1 MPVSQGQPEYILP
14 KNDFEHAIS
23 GTLATSK
30 DSALHLY
37 TNRVLVPVATED
49 RLCCPLITGSP
60 MNHGNYDVEPDQ
72 KINWQIIKI
81 IWPYLMEYR
90 NRVLLALGFLILAKL
105 ANVAGPFILKDIVDA
120 LQSDTSK
127 LIAVPLALV
136 FAYGFSRFANVL
148 FGELRDTVFG
158 RVTEH
163 AMRRLG
169 LKVFRHLHNLD
180 LEYHLNRRTGGLSR
194 DIERGTTG
202 ISFLMR
208 FFIFNIVPTFIE
220 IFMVVGIF
228 LFKYGWGFA
237 LITTVAV
244 ITYVSF
250 SIVATEWR
258 TKFVREA
265 NIADSASNT
274 RAVDSLLN
282 FETVKYFTN
291 EEFEA
296 QRYDY
301 ELGKWELARRKNR
314 LSLFSL
320 NGGQALI
327 IATAMTA
334 MMWLA
339 SYRITADEMTLG
351 DFVLINAFMIQLFM
365 PLNFLGFVYR
375 EIKGSMANIEKM
387 LHLLELSPSVND
399 KPGATPL
406 KANNGAIEFNDV
418 SFSYH
423 PEREILRKVSFSIE
437 SGQTVAVVGASGAGK
452 STLVKLLFRFY
463 DLTGGRITIGGEDIS
478 DVEKNSLRQSIGIV
492 PQDTVLFNDSL
503 FENVRYGRP
512 DATDEEVSHAISL
525 AHLDDFIR
533 QLPKGHHTTVGERG
547 LKLSGGEKQRVA
559 IARTILKRSP
569 ILVFDEATSSLD
581 SKSEQAILKALK
593 EVSQGHTSLV
603 IAHRLST
610 IVDAD
615 KIVVLDQGSVVEQ
628 GSHDELLAHRGY
640 YADLWFAQQKDQQQ

>member
-1 MPVSQGQPEYILP
+1 
-14 KNDFEHAIS
+14 
-23 GTLATSK
+23 
-30 DSALHLY
+30 
-37 TNRVLVPVATED
+37 
-49 RLCCPLITGSP
+49 
-60 MNHGNYDVEPDQ
+60 MNHGNYDDEPNQ
-72 KINWQIIKI
+72 KINWQIIRI
-81 IWPYLMEYR
+81 VWPYLMEYR
-90 NRVLLALGFLILAKL
+90 SRVLLALGCLIFAK
-105 ANVAGPFILKDIVDA
+105 VASVMGPFILKYIVDA

-136 FAYGFSRFANVL
+136 LAYGFARFANVL
-148 FGELRDTVFG
+148 FGELRDTIFG
-158 RVTEH
+158 RVTER
-163 AMRRLG
+163 AMRKIG
-169 LKVFRHLHNLD
+169 LEIFRHLHNLD

-220 IFMVVGIF
+220 IFMVVGIL

-244 ITYVSF
+244 VAYVSF

-265 NIADSASNT
+265 NIADSATNT

-296 QRYDY
+296 ERYDY

-339 SYRITADEMTLG
+339 TSRVASGTMTLG
-351 DFVLINAFMIQLFM
+351 DFVLINAFMIQLFL

-387 LHLLELSPSVND
+387 LHLLEVSPSVND
-399 KPGATPL
+399 KPEAEPL
-406 KANNGAIEFNDV
+406 KHSAGNIEFSDV
-418 SFSYH
+418 SFSYQTD
-423 PEREILRKVSFSIE
+423 RKILSNVSFSIK
-437 SGQTVAVVGASGAGK
+437 SGETVAVVGASGAGK

-463 DLTGGRITIGGEDIS
+463 DLNGGKITIGGEDIS
-478 DVEKNSLRQSIGIV
+478 DVSKTSLRQSIGIV

-512 DATDEEVSHAISL
+512 GASDEDVSQAIQL
-525 AHLDDFIR
+525 AHLDGFIR
-533 QLPKGHHTTVGERG
+533 QLPEGHHTKVGERG

-610 IVDAD
+610 IIDAD

-628 GSHDELLAHRGY
+628 GSHEQLLSHGER
-640 YADLWFAQQKDQQQ
+640 YAELWFAQQKEQQ